1 MPTWVT
7 QGPRTAVTRRA
18 SPSAGECGVK
28 DQVSR
33 TRPMYPPSIREAPS
47 LDIAIRSRNVEV
59 TEALRTTV
67 EEKVTRLTRFLDGM
81 ERADVVF
88 SEERNPRISEKEVC
102 EVTMH
107 GHGHIVRAKAAA
119 TDTFAAVDRVV
130 DKLEHRMEKLK
141 GKLIGRSHPRRH
153 GSVEFA
159 NKAAPV
165 IEEDDDRFGEG
176 GLDPDGDDGSHLLH
190 ARIVKTKQF
199 AIKPMTPEE
208 AALQMELL
216 GHDFFFFTNA
226 ESGRAAVV
234 YRRADGDIG
243 LIDAT

>member
-1 MPTWVT
+1 
-7 QGPRTAVTRRA
+7 
-18 SPSAGECGVK
+18 
-28 DQVSR
+28 
-33 TRPMYPPSIREAPS
+33 

-59 TEALRTTV
+59 SDALRNTV

-81 ERADVVF
+81 ERADVMF

-119 TDTFAAVDRVV
+119 SDTFAAVDRVV

-153 GSVEFA
+153 GSVEFGSRS
-159 NKAAPV
+159 AAVTEEEP
-165 IEEDDDRFGEG
+165 EDDGFDDE
-176 GLDPDGDDGSHLLH
+176 LDGSRLIQ

-226 ESGRAAVV
+226 ETGKAAVV

>member
-1 MPTWVT
+1 M
-7 QGPRTAVTRRA
+7 
-18 SPSAGECGVK
+18 
-28 DQVSR
+28 
-33 TRPMYPPSIREAPS
+33 
-47 LDIAIRSRNVEV
+47 DIAIRSRNVEV
-59 TEALRTTV
+59 SDALRNSV

-119 TDTFAAVDRVV
+119 TDAFAAVDRVV

-153 GSVEFA
+153 GSVAFA
-159 NKAAPV
+159 PRSARTTEEV
-165 IEEDDDRFGEG
+165 EEEDF
-176 GLDPDGDDGSHLLH
+176 DGTGFDNGDGSHLLN

-208 AALQMELL
+208 AALQMDLL

-226 ESGRAAVV
+226 ETGKAAVV